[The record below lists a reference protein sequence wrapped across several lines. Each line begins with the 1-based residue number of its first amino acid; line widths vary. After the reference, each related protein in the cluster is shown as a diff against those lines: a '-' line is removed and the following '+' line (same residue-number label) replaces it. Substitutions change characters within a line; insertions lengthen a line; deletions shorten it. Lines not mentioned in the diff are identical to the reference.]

1 MVQFQGSR
9 LLIKIAL
16 KSARAVVIRLFTKVL
31 HDHRFIMFSMQTARQ
46 GPILEHVSILAED
59 RERRLKTMIP

>member
-1 MVQFQGSR
+1 MVRFQGSR
-9 LLIKIAL
+9 LLNKIAL
-16 KSARAVVIRLFTKVL
+16 KSARAVVIRLFTKVY
-31 HDHRFIMFSMQTARQ
+31 HDHRVNMFSMQTARQ